1 MEGRWPGQ
9 GIGSILQQFA
19 MYSCKSFFKYWFH
32 LAMVD
37 RGEQGGEE
45 MFGTGSSSLTET
57 NSVVEWVEGNHLE
70 SGV

>member
-1 MEGRWPGQ
+1 
-9 GIGSILQQFA
+9 

-37 RGEQGGEE
+37 RGEKGGEE

-57 NSVVEWVEGNHLE
+57 NSVVEWVKGNHLE